1 MSYDLIKEMTM
12 RSGSLDPANVAHV
25 PEIIKKDGVKNG
37 YMDHCVV
44 YKVEFKDIPN
54 SYIYSIN
61 DDSGENIAAWVNVV
75 DDTIEDKPA
84 YKVMVMQSLDGY
96 QNKGYMSRLF
106 WYLKHHEGRILIDH
120 GFLSLDG
127 YDYYT
132 RIGNSKRF
140 ETYWYNIETKE
151 KVPFVN
157 DPKYY
162 NIMKPTEWRILIE
175 GDGFGDNKADRWAY
189 HRDFPVGQCLRQPF
203 KFINED
209 GTDNI

>member
-1 MSYDLIKEMTM
+1 MTYELIKEMTM
-12 RSGSLDPANVAHV
+12 RSGELNPATVAHI
-25 PEIIKKDGVKNG
+25 PEIIKKDGILNG
-37 YMDHCVV
+37 YMDHCAV
-44 YKVEFKDIPN
+44 YKVEFKEIPN

-106 WYLKHHEGRILIDH
+106 WYLKHYESRRLIDY
-120 GFLSLDG
+120 GVLSPDG
-127 YDYYT
+127 YDYYL
-132 RIGNSKRF
+132 RIGNSQRF
-140 ETYWYNIETKE
+140 KAYWYNIETKE
-151 KVPFVN
+151 KVPFV
-157 DPKYY
+157 DSPEYSD
-162 NIMKPTEWRILIE
+162 NIERTDWRILVE
-175 GDGFGDNKADRWAY
+175 GDFKEHNKLDRWAY

-203 KFINED
+203 IFINED